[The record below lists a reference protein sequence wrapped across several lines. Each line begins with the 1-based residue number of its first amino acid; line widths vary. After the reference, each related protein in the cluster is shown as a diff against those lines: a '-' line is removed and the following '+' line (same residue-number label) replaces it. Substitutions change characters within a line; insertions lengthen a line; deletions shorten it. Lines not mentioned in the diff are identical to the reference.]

1 MKLIEYL
8 LTFFKD
14 EIMNKKLFFGL
25 LIGLL
30 VCGGLAFA
38 QESVSAS
45 TSVENQTPQKIRQA
59 RISLQWNYEAKSTK
73 EALETNKAYL
83 TKVNEIAKKY
93 KMTLK
98 ETSNSYSIADNQ
110 NSGYKKAS
118 NLQVYYTISTTF
130 DLDNIPINTI
140 IPEFDVLQY
149 SSIAYDEYDGFVQ

>member
-1 MKLIEYL
+1 LII
-8 LTFFKD
+8 KD
-14 EIMNKKLFFGL
+14 TTMGKKLFSSVL
-25 LIGLL
+25 LGLL

-45 TSVENQTPQKIRQA
+45 TTVENQTPQKIRQA

-73 EALETNKAYL
+73 EALETNKTYL
-83 TKVNEIAKKY
+83 TKVNEIAKKH

-118 NLQVYYTISTTF
+118 NLQIYYAISTTF
-130 DLDNIPINTI
+130 DIANVPVNTV
-140 IPEFDVLQY
+140 IPEFDALEY
-149 SSIAYDEYDGFVQ
+149 TSLSYEEYDGFVQ